1 MPTAEDTL
9 FQRFGKEFPKGTVL
23 FREGETGK
31 EMFVLQSGRVVITKT
46 VRDTVK
52 ILATLGPGEF
62 FGEMALISNKPRNA
76 TATVDEPA
84 RLLVID
90 PKTFEGMIRGNSEI
104 AVRMIKKL
112 AERLDEADAQIEN
125 LLLADPA
132 SRVVQ
137 QILHACQSRGR
148 PDGGGRGDRLQR
160 ARAAAADRGGRV
172 WHPRR
177 AGRAWSGAGWWSA
190 PATGSWCATPRG
202 SQDYLQ
208 LLALRWKFGDLMKLE
223 VLGCHGGELPGCRST
238 CFLVDGVAGPG
249 RRGADRPLEL
259 PALARVDHIVLTHSH
274 FDHVKDLPAAVRPG
288 GRLAEDAGDHLGEP
302 HLRRRRCRRTCS
314 TARCGRTSPAFPR
327 RRSRSSELRGF
338 TPGRDVPGR
347 PATPCARCW

>member
-23 FREGETGK
+23 FHEGEAGK

-46 VRDTVK
+46 VRDTVQ

-62 FGEMALISNKPRNA
+62 FGEMALISNRPRNA

-112 AERLDEADAQIEN
+112 AERLDAADAQIET
-125 LLLADPA
+125 LLMADPA

-148 PDGGGRGDRLQR
+148 PMEEGVEIDFNVRELPTLTGVGEAGIRSELARMERSGLVERTGDRLLVR
-160 ARAAAADRGGRV
+160 DTARLA
-172 WHPRR
+172 
-177 AGRAWSGAGWWSA
+177 
-190 PATGSWCATPRG
+190 
-202 SQDYLQ
+202 DYLQ
-208 LLALRWKFGDLMKLE
+208 LLALRWKFG
-223 VLGCHGGELPGCRST
+223 
-238 CFLVDGVAGPG
+238 
-249 RRGADRPLEL
+249 
-259 PALARVDHIVLTHSH
+259 
-274 FDHVKDLPAAVRPG
+274 
-288 GRLAEDAGDHLGEP
+288 EP
-302 HLRRRRCRRTCS
+302 
-314 TARCGRTSPAFPR
+314 
-327 RRSRSSELRGF
+327 
-338 TPGRDVPGR
+338 
-347 PATPCARCW
+347 